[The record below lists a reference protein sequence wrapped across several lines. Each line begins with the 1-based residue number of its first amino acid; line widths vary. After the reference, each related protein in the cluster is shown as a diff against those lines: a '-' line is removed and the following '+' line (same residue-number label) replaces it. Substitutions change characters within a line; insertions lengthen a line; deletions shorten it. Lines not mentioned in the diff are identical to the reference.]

1 MAIQT
6 EYEFTLPK
14 GYVDEEGSLHKSGV
28 MRLTKEA
35 DKIALQEDPRIRN
48 NPAYLEMILLSRIVT
63 RLGHFRD
70 VDISVIEGLFLE
82 DISYLQEFYQ
92 RINGH
97 SIGSL
102 WDAQSEQA
110 KKNDDILNNINR
122 IKTKSGHEI
131 VFDDNEGQ
139 EKINISSKS
148 GHHITLDDTVGDE
161 KIMIE
166 DKSGNSIEM
175 DAVTNKITLKS
186 SMQLSIEAN
195 QIDIKADSV
204 LTLQGATVKIN

>member
-14 GYVDEEGSLHKSGV
+14 GYVDNEGNLHKYGF
-28 MRLTKEA
+28 MRLATAA
-35 DKIALQEDPRIRN
+35 DEILPQKDPGVQS
-48 NPAYLEMILLSRIVT
+48 NPAYLTIILLSGVVIK
-63 RLGHFRD
+63 LGGLRD
-70 VDISVIEGLFLE
+70 VNTNIIEGLFIE
-82 DISYLQEFYQ
+82 DLSYLQDLYQ

-102 WDAQSEQA
+102 WDAQCEQA
-110 KKNDDILNNINR
+110 KINDDKINNINR

-131 VFDDNEGQ
+131 VFDDNKGQ

-148 GHHITLDDTVGDE
+148 GHHITLDDTVGNE

-166 DKSGNSIEM
+166 DKSGNNIEM
-175 DAVTNKITLKS
+175 DAVTNKIALKS
-186 SMQLSIEAN
+186 NMQLSIEAN

-204 LTLQGATVKIN
+204 LTLQGAIVKIN